1 MIAENVQ
8 HVDYAALHKM
18 ATRVG
23 VETLSFLEQWQQ
35 RFASGQEVVPLSF
48 FKKYSQYLLPPLERS
63 SSVSSFE
70 HSARLQAWDLVT
82 STVTLRGRRGTDGTG
97 LALVARVVPR

>member
-8 HVDYAALHKM
+8 HLDYAALHKM
-18 ATRVG
+18 ATRVS

-48 FKKYSQYLLPPLERS
+48 FKKYSQYLLPPLQRS

-82 STVTLRGRRGTDGTG
+82 STVTLRGRRGTDGAG
-97 LALVARVVPR
+97 LALVARFVPR